1 MAEKSPSLATQA
13 YHTIK
18 ENILNLTYPPGMVLT
33 EAMLTKELEMS
44 RSPVRTAIQMLQ
56 VEGLI
61 VSDYYKSMTVKEI
74 TDKDINEI
82 YQLRELLEG
91 AAFRQIFT
99 SGRYEEYSY
108 RIEEKVVR
116 MCAAAGDLYEWEI
129 ADTAMHME
137 IISIFDNDR
146 INRIYE
152 NNLSELI
159 RIGQY
164 SIRNGMK
171 IPRTNDN
178 LKKMI
183 SYMRKGNYE
192 KAFEILKNDHFGTG
206 RNTACQLYDLQLA
219 SSLYISYFLKC
230 SNMIGIHCLEYSPNE
245 YAPLFK
251 HQSETSARSHI
262 E

>member
-1 MAEKSPSLATQA
+1 
-13 YHTIK
+13 
-18 ENILNLTYPPGMVLT
+18 
-33 EAMLTKELEMS
+33 
-44 RSPVRTAIQMLQ
+44 MLQ

-116 MCAAAGDLYEWEI
+116 MCAA
-129 ADTAMHME
+129 
-137 IISIFDNDR
+137 
-146 INRIYE
+146 
-152 NNLSELI
+152 ELI

-206 RNTACQLYDLQLA
+206 RNTA
-219 SSLYISYFLKC
+219 LK
-230 SNMIGIHCLEYSPNE
+230 MH
-245 YAPLFK
+245 
-251 HQSETSARSHI
+251 
-262 E
+262 

>member
-1 MAEKSPSLATQA
+1 MAEKNTSLADQA
-13 YHTIK
+13 YEKIK
-18 ENILNLTYPPGMVLT
+18 QNILNLTYPPGMVLT
-33 EAMLTKELEMS
+33 ESMLTRELGMS

-56 VEGLI
+56 SEGLI

-74 TDKDINEI
+74 TDTDINEI

-91 AAFRQIFT
+91 AAFRLIFT

-116 MCAAAGDLYEWEI
+116 MCAAAGDLYDWEV

-137 IISIFDNDR
+137 IISIFENER

-164 SIRNGMK
+164 SIKNGMH
-171 IPRTNDN
+171 IPVTNEN
-178 LKKMI
+178 LKKMVT
-183 SYMRKGNYE
+183 YMRKENYE
-192 KAFEILKNDHFGTG
+192 KAYAILQKDHFRIGHD
-206 RNTACQLYDLQLA
+206 TAL
-219 SSLYISYFLKC
+219 IR
-230 SNMIGIHCLEYSPNE
+230 H
-245 YAPLFK
+245 
-251 HQSETSARSHI
+251 
-262 E
+262 

>member
-1 MAEKSPSLATQA
+1 MQMTLQGFEQRTCQEPTAGASGF
-13 YHTIK
+13 H
-18 ENILNLTYPPGMVLT
+18 
-33 EAMLTKELEMS
+33 
-44 RSPVRTAIQMLQ
+44 VRTSALQ
-56 VEGLI
+56 ENSE
-61 VSDYYKSMTVKEI
+61 VSQDSVLACFL
-74 TDKDINEI
+74 
-82 YQLRELLEG
+82 QLRDLLEG

-206 RNTACQLYDLQLA
+206 RNTA
-219 SSLYISYFLKC
+219 LK
-230 SNMIGIHCLEYSPNE
+230 MH
-245 YAPLFK
+245 
-251 HQSETSARSHI
+251 
-262 E
+262 